1 MSKKKI
7 DIKLDEKKSQ
17 KGKKESFIKNIDF
30 NNLIISIAYALIAV
44 LIFTAAKTN
53 IDNKIS
59 NSNTYDTAI
68 KSHNFFDAQDLI
80 YDENTK
86 IIYIKSK
93 TYFYYVYLPYYSE
106 NGKFCRYIDGEIVE
120 VNDIKQE

>member
-106 NGKFCRYIDGEIVE
+106 NGNLCRYVDDEIVE
-120 VNDIKQE
+120 VNDDG